1 MNNIP
6 LYSDVAF
13 SIILIFGSM
22 IAWEDRRL
30 FVLTSSV
37 SIVAIAMRWIAWWK
51 PTESLALWTV
61 CMGMAAILMIT
72 IVLL

>member
-37 SIVAIAMRWIAWWK
+37 SID
-51 PTESLALWTV
+51 SLNPQSCFFVRRHIFW
-61 CMGMAAILMIT
+61 
-72 IVLL
+72 